1 MTEPAATR
9 RSVPATMMAVVL
21 VSLFVALGVLAHH
34 AAAGT
39 AFDHEVL
46 AWMVNHRSPGLTSLA
61 IAVTNAGSPVA
72 TGVIAAIAAA
82 VLWWRS
88 GSPRPA
94 ILVVLT
100 LAAAGTTSTLS
111 KMIVGAHRPAQSIQ
125 LVVETDRS
133 FPSGHVTGTLALLGV
148 LTVVIGHRISRAAH
162 KALIVLA
169 AAVTALVA
177 MTRLYLGV
185 HWVTDIMGGL
195 LLGGAAV
202 LIAHLA
208 YRRMMGLSDTVG
220 GPGASARP
228 GASAHGQCLT

>member
-1 MTEPAATR
+1 MKEPAAAR
-9 RSVPATMMAVVL
+9 RSGPATTMAAVL
-21 VSLFVALGVLAHH
+21 VSLFVALGALAHH

-46 AWMVNHRSPGLTSLA
+46 AWMVNHRSAGLTSLA
-61 IAVTNAGSPVA
+61 IAVTTAGSPVA

-82 VLWWRS
+82 GLWWLS

-100 LAAAGTTSTLS
+100 LAAAGTASTLS
-111 KMIVGAHRPAQSIQ
+111 KIIVGADRPARSVQ

-148 LTVVIGHRISRAAH
+148 LTVVIGHRTSRAAH
-162 KALIVLA
+162 GALIALA
-169 AAVTALVA
+169 AALTALVA
-177 MTRLYLGV
+177 VTRLYLGV

-202 LIAHLA
+202 VIAHLA
-208 YRRMMGLSDTVG
+208 YWRMMGSADTVG
-220 GPGASARP
+220 GPGAYARSGPVRTVSA
-228 GASAHGQCLT
+228 

>member
-1 MTEPAATR
+1 MTQLAAAR
-9 RSVPATMMAVVL
+9 RSVPATTIAAVL
-21 VSLFVALGVLAHH
+21 LSLFVALGVIAHY

-39 AFDHEVL
+39 AFDHAVL

-72 TGVIAAIAAA
+72 TGVIAVAAAA

-94 ILVVLT
+94 ILVLAT
-100 LAAAGTTSTLS
+100 LCVAGTMSTLS
-111 KMIVGAHRPAQSIQ
+111 KMIVGAGRPAQSVQ
-125 LVVETDRS
+125 LVVETDPS
-133 FPSGHVTGTLALLGV
+133 FPSGHVTGTLALLGA
-148 LTVVIGHRISRAAH
+148 LTAVIGYHTPRAANG
-162 KALIVLA
+162 ALIALVA
-169 AAVTALVA
+169 AITALVA
-177 MTRLYLGV
+177 VTRLYLGV

-202 LIAHLA
+202 VIAHLA

-220 GPGASARP
+220 GPGAPARP
-228 GASAHGQCLT
+228 GPVPVPAVSA